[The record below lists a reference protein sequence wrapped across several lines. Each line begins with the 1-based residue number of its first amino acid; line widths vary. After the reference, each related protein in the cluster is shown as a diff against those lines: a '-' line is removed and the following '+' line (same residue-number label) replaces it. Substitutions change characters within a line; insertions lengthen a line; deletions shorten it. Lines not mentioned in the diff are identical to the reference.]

1 MRLRSLALLG
11 LTGCMGTGSGMGM
24 GTMGM
29 GVGGASGGA
38 MYGMSTGGGAP
49 MGGMGGAPAPSVPN
63 DPLAFQEWPTGLWW
77 GQSDDKGH
85 CVVLIA
91 WGTSCRECVQALP
104 QLDDI
109 GKRFAGEGV
118 HVYAINI
125 EPDSTRFPALLRSLS
140 AYPAILVDPG
150 GQRLAA
156 VLGLRSIPTT
166 WILNKSGKVAWAHEG
181 WDSATAGT
189 VASQLAAILKG
200 GS

>member
-1 MRLRSLALLG
+1 MRAARPLLLVG
-11 LTGCMGTGSGMGM
+11 LTGCLGTGGSMAG
-24 GTMGM
+24 MGM

-38 MYGMSTGGGAP
+38 MYGMSTVPGGSP
-49 MGGMGGAPAPSVPN
+49 MGGMGGAPAPTVPN

-85 CVVLIA
+85 LVVLIA

-104 QLDDI
+104 QLDDL
-109 GKRFAGEGV
+109 GKRFASQGV

-125 EPDSTRFPALLRSLS
+125 EPDATRFPALLKSLS

-166 WILNKSGKVAWAHEG
+166 WILAPNGKVAWAHEG
-181 WDSATAGT
+181 WDGTTSVTIAT
-189 VASQLAAILKG
+189 QLSLILKG
-200 GS
+200 G